1 MKPILIAGSSIVT
14 LALISYSI
22 AFFGI
27 HKLKRLNK
35 SILLFQSI
43 GLILDITATALM
55 IIGSSNG
62 PFTLHGAIGYSS
74 LTLMIFDT
82 VFFWMRKDEASLS
95 KGMTIYSKTAYIW
108 WIIAYI
114 TGALIAF
121 LN

>member
-22 AFFGI
+22 AFFRV
-27 HKLKRLNK
+27 HKLKRLTRN
-35 SILLFQSI
+35 ILLFQSL
-43 GLILDITATALM
+43 GLILDITATTLM

-62 PFTLHGAIGYSS
+62 PFTLHGLIGYSS
-74 LTLMIFDT
+74 LTLMIFET
-82 VFFWMRKDEASLS
+82 VFFWIRRDELSLPA
-95 KGMTIYSKTAYIW
+95 GLNIFSKTAYIW
-108 WIIAYI
+108 WILAYI